1 MVGLKSF
8 AIPTWSSRVTL
19 LLLLLAPREGFA
31 QNLPSASQLL
41 QEAIAVQGQESLI
54 GTEVV
59 EQTTPLGVQ
68 RQVREVWRHQGMER
82 IVVKESTY
90 RPLIGRV
97 QADNGVQAIQ
107 YYPAP
112 YQALFVRASPTFEQR
127 RERKQK
133 IARQLAEY
141 NARLVGQ
148 DTLAGRPAWVVD
160 LLPQRRGKPSRRLW
174 LDQQT
179 GVQLGLEERDA
190 RGRLVQASYFERV
203 QFHPR
208 PAPTRADF
216 TFIPPPGTR
225 IVDEFATVGEAQRR
239 VPFRILEPTYLPP
252 GFFLQ
257 GVGVVRGPRQRVMLV
272 YNGETGLCLLN
283 EGWLREDGTA
293 ASRVPSR
300 PTETSEGVLVWH
312 VGEVILVLIGPR
324 IPPAELERMAQSIQ
338 AP

>member
-1 MVGLKSF
+1 MNL
-8 AIPTWSSRVTL
+8 ALRTWTGRWVVL
-19 LLLLLAPREGFA
+19 LLWLPTTAGFA

-41 QEAIAVQGQESLI
+41 QEAVAVQGQESLI

-59 EQTTPLGVQ
+59 EQATPFGVQ
-68 RQVREVWRHQGMER
+68 RQVREIWRHQGMER

-97 QADNGVQAIQ
+97 QADNGIQAIQ

-112 YQALFVRASPTFEQR
+112 YQAMFVRASPTAEQR

-141 NARLVGQ
+141 HARLAGQ
-148 DTLAGRPAWVVD
+148 DTLAGRPVWVVD
-160 LLPQRRGKPSRRLW
+160 LLPQRRGKPSRRVW

-190 RGRLVQASYFERV
+190 RGRLVQTAYFERV
-203 QFHPR
+203 QLNPR

-216 TFIPPPGTR
+216 TFIPPAGTR
-225 IVDEFATVGEAQRR
+225 IVDEFATVAEAQRR
-239 VPFRILEPTYLPP
+239 VPFRILQPTYLPT
-252 GFFLQ
+252 GFFLE
-257 GVGVVRGPRQRVMLV
+257 GVGVVRGPRQRVMLL
-272 YNGETGLCLLN
+272 YTGETGLCLLN

-293 ASRVPSR
+293 ASQVPSR
-300 PTETSEGVLVWH
+300 PTETGEGVLVWR